1 MIQHGDD
8 AGVGVVLVEADVV
21 LALAELVGGAV
32 QQPGNMV
39 HGRADL
45 VADSF
50 VRAER
55 NRGKPDRT
63 GGAEA
68 APAITGGQR
77 TAETV
82 ERDGAPRPA
91 VGTGNVA
98 QWNLDRTR
106 SLAIRYLV

>member
-1 MIQHGDD
+1 MAMTRG
-8 AGVGVVLVEADVV
+8 AGVVLVEADVV

-63 GGAEA
+63 GGAEGGTRHHRRSA
-68 APAITGGQR
+68 HGGNRRTRWRSAPSGRDGQCG
-77 TAETV
+77 TV
-82 ERDGAPRPA
+82 EPR
-91 VGTGNVA
+91 
-98 QWNLDRTR
+98 
-106 SLAIRYLV
+106 